1 MKRKAMKTE
10 NKPVFIP
17 LARRFRPL
25 TENSPAQRDSK
36 FSKLRNSPFSPSCL
50 FSPLAPKTSPAQPHS
65 KFSNL
70 GFGCS
75 YPVHNAVFT
84 GKRLFVPGTGKTIAI
99 FNFLRIKLRF
109 FG

>member
-1 MKRKAMKTE
+1 MKTKKELGFRRLAE
-10 NKPVFIP
+10 N
-17 LARRFRPL
+17 R
-25 TENSPAQRDSK
+25 PAQRDSK

-84 GKRLFVPGTGKTIAI
+84 GKRLFVPGTGKTIAL